1 MTLTTRS
8 LGTAALLLAGL
19 CVARPLGAASHGQSP
34 APTAAQATS
43 ILRVGCID
51 LAYVAANSKHGKVAS
66 GEVQTFT
73 RKKQSE
79 LEERAKTLGA
89 QEARLKAE
97 GAVLA
102 APARIELERTVRKA
116 QLEFARFREDSE
128 SEVQQSAQK
137 VERELR
143 ARLFPIVDAISK
155 EQGLSLVFTVD
166 APGLVWFSSTLD
178 VSREVVERLDRAP
191 Q

>member
-8 LGTAALLLAGL
+8 LATAALLLAGL
-19 CVARPLGAASHGQSP
+19 CVARPIEAASYEQSSAAPP
-34 APTAAQATS
+34 AAAAS
-43 ILRVGCID
+43 MLKVGCID
-51 LAYVAANSKHGKVAS
+51 LAYVAANSKHGKVAT

-73 RKKQSE
+73 RKKQTE
-79 LEERAKTLGA
+79 LEARAKTLGS

-97 GAVLA
+97 GATLA
-102 APARIELERTVRKA
+102 ESARLELERTVRKA

-128 SEVQQSAQK
+128 SEVRQFAAN
-137 VERELR
+137 VERDLR
-143 ARLFPIVDAISK
+143 AKLFPIVDAISK
-155 EQGLSLVFTVD
+155 EKGLSLVFTVD

-178 VSREVVERLDRAP
+178 VSQEVVERLDRAP